1 MVLYICLWKLRLL
14 ERIVEFLA
22 RSFFFE
28 TMSHVI
34 QADLKFH
41 LDNDDLERLAFQSSH
56 LNVPGLQVCA
66 GSKLFQLSTRL
77 GFIGTSWGSAKTH
90 YMNFSSKLF
99 LLPYKNIHQLWEKIH
114 HILPRVPVAYSV
126 ICLVSAAC
134 FLGISRILPQAW
146 AASSLA
152 LFQTE
157 THHQRYMPLLNSSIV
172 RCSND
177 CISCVTQNKWLK
189 NSI

>member
-14 ERIVEFLA
+14 GRIVEFLA
-22 RSFFFE
+22 HSFFFE
-28 TMSHVI
+28 TMSHVT

-77 GFIGTSWGSAKTH
+77 GFIGTSWGNAKTH

-99 LLPYKNIHQLWEKIH
+99 LLHYKNIHQLWEKIH

-134 FLGISRILPQAW
+134 WGSAGYCHKHGLPVHWLCSKQKPITSGICHSWILV
-146 AASSLA
+146 
-152 LFQTE
+152 
-157 THHQRYMPLLNSSIV
+157 LLDV
-172 RCSND
+172 PMT
-177 CISCVTQNKWLK
+177 V
-189 NSI
+189 

>member
-1 MVLYICLWKLRLL
+1 MGRK
-14 ERIVEFLA
+14 VEFLA

-28 TMSHVI
+28 TMSHVT

-41 LDNDDLERLAFQSSH
+41 LNNDDLERLAFQSSH

-77 GFIGTSWGSAKTH
+77 GFTGTSSWGSAKTH

-99 LLPYKNIHQLWEKIH
+99 LLHYKNIHQLWQKIH
-114 HILPRVPVAYSV
+114 HILPRVPAAYSV

-157 THHQRYMPLLNSSIV
+157 TDHQRYMPLLNSSIV

-177 CISCVTQNKWLK
+177 CISCVTQNK
-189 NSI
+189 